1 MSVER
6 LSVGGLKKIA
16 IYGGTF
22 DPVHHAHLILAREAI
37 ETLDLDKVILVPAAI
52 SPLKKA
58 APVASG
64 EVRLAMLQAAIKGEP
79 KFEVDECELL
89 RPPPSYTIDT
99 VEEIRRRECDA
110 SIYCLIGEDNVEQL
124 PRWHRFAEL
133 EKIVRFVVL
142 DRTGKQPSH
151 SYQLIHRRIDI
162 SATEIRRRVA
172 QNESIRY
179 LVPDSVERNYSA
191 RKTLSGAIAITPENL
206 AKTCAELASNK
217 KAEDIVVL
225 DLRGISSF
233 TDFFVICSGTSEPQ
247 LKAIANEIETR
258 LREDYSLRPVAVDG
272 FPASQWMVLDYLQVV
287 VHIFHRDKR
296 AFYSLEGLW
305 GDAPVLQWESIS
317 TR

>member
-1 MSVER
+1 MSFDR

-64 EVRLAMLQAAIKGEP
+64 EVRLAMLRAATKGDP

-89 RPPPSYTIDT
+89 RPSPSYTIDT
-99 VEEIRRRECDA
+99 VVEIRRRECDA

-124 PRWHRFAEL
+124 PRWHRFAQL

-179 LVPDSVERNYSA
+179 LVPESVQQ
-191 RKTLSGAIAITPENL
+191 IIH
-206 AKTCAELASNK
+206 
-217 KAEDIVVL
+217 
-225 DLRGISSF
+225 
-233 TDFFVICSGTSEPQ
+233 
-247 LKAIANEIETR
+247 
-258 LREDYSLRPVAVDG
+258 REKLYREQ
-272 FPASQWMVLDYLQVV
+272 SQ
-287 VHIFHRDKR
+287 
-296 AFYSLEGLW
+296 
-305 GDAPVLQWESIS
+305 
-317 TR
+317 

>member
-6 LSVGGLKKIA
+6 LTVWGLKKIA

-64 EVRLAMLQAAIKGEP
+64 EVRLAMLRAAIKDEP
-79 KFEVDECELL
+79 EFEVDQCELL

-99 VEEIRRRECDA
+99 VEEIRRHECDV

-133 EKIVRFVVL
+133 EKMVRFVVL

-151 SYQLIHRRIDI
+151 SYRLIHRSIDI

-179 LVPDSVERNYSA
+179 LVPESVEEIIQR
-191 RKTLSGAIAITPENL
+191 ENL
-206 AKTCAELASNK
+206 Y
-217 KAEDIVVL
+217 
-225 DLRGISSF
+225 
-233 TDFFVICSGTSEPQ
+233 
-247 LKAIANEIETR
+247 
-258 LREDYSLRPVAVDG
+258 REH
-272 FPASQWMVLDYLQVV
+272 SQ
-287 VHIFHRDKR
+287 
-296 AFYSLEGLW
+296 
-305 GDAPVLQWESIS
+305 
-317 TR
+317 